1 MQKRKL
7 LKTIKF
13 GFLLVAV
20 LLIYLSC
27 SCVTGLK
34 TEDSPDMAE
43 KAIPRIESIHIV
55 PGLSDNDMGI
65 EIVSSEPVTYTSFK
79 LSQPLRLIMDIDA
92 AIHEEFVTPSD
103 LGDRIL
109 ESLEIENIKE
119 KPLSTRVIAFLSQ
132 DFEHAITKEN
142 RIIKIYLSPKEM
154 SEESSAKISLNAKPA
169 EKIRATEPRLFFSPG
184 KGDANRI
191 LGVDFFMLSQG
202 RSRIVVTASKK
213 TEYKLKRRD
222 ASTLILE
229 IKDATIP
236 EELTRYLDSSKFTG
250 VVDRIVPLV
259 REAEK
264 KVDLIIKI
272 REMVPFYLMQAHNEI
287 RIDFNETSVKPPP
300 KKIAAAELKEKAPS
314 FPASPTEAESTKT
327 PPPVEPPNSEKQA
340 PQTEIPKMYP
350 PEKKYTGE
358 KMTLDFSDADIRNI
372 LKLIGEIST
381 LNIVWGPEVKGTVSM
396 RLKNVPWDQA
406 LDLVLETNDLG
417 MRREGNIIWVTT
429 KDRILNLKKEEEE
442 KIKAEQERIKALK
455 EAQKEAKLEE
465 PLVSEYIPV
474 NFAEAK
480 ELVKRIDLTK
490 RGKKSVD
497 ERTNTIYIKDTESS
511 IEEAKRVVKKFDTAV
526 KQIMI
531 EARIVDASTNFSRDL
546 GVRWNSIDRKW
557 QRRTSMA
564 WEQEPTNFATSDDTF
579 FGGGFS
585 SNAPV
590 DWSTNLGLRFARL
603 TNKGLGTITLDA
615 SLALGESE
623 GVAKIISAPK
633 VIASNGEEAKI
644 SRGDTVYKEIIGA
657 DTADVK
663 ELTASLSLTVTPT
676 VSSNNYVTMEIEVT
690 DDKVYSD
697 LSGKTA
703 KEIETKLMV
712 KSGDT
717 LVVGGIYRENEN
729 ESESGIPWLRDMPF
743 FGWLFKAKK
752 TATEKSE
759 LLIFITPTVL
769 TEG

>member
-13 GFLLVAV
+13 GFLLVVV

-27 SCVTGLK
+27 SCVAGLK
-34 TEDSPDMAE
+34 TNDSPGTEE
-43 KAIPRIESIHIV
+43 KAIPRIESITIV

-65 EIVSSEPVTYTSFK
+65 EIVNSAPVTYTSIQ
-79 LSQPLRLIMDIDA
+79 LSQPFRLVLDIDA
-92 AIHEEFVTPSD
+92 ITPDGFTAPYDLEGRIITSIQVEE
-103 LGDRIL
+103 
-109 ESLEIENIKE
+109 NKE
-119 KPLSTRVIAFLSQ
+119 RPLSTRVIAFLSQ
-132 DFEHAITKEN
+132 DFDHNVKTEDKA
-142 RIIKIYLSPKEM
+142 IKIYLSPKEM
-154 SEESSAKISLNAKPA
+154 SEESSDKISLNAEPA
-169 EKIRATEPRLFFSPG
+169 EKISEAEPRLFFSRG
-184 KGDANRI
+184 KGDDNRI

-213 TEYKLKRRD
+213 AEYELKRRD
-222 ASTLILE
+222 ANTLILE
-229 IKDATIP
+229 IEDAVIP
-236 EELTRYLDSSKFTG
+236 EELTRYLDSSKFKG

-264 KVDLIIKI
+264 KVDLIIKV
-272 REMVPFYLMQAHNEI
+272 REMVPFYVMQANNEI
-287 RIDFNETSVKPPP
+287 RMDFNETAIKPPP
-300 KKIAAAELKEKAPS
+300 KKIPTTELKEKPESVPSPPAKIETSKAPQ
-314 FPASPTEAESTKT
+314 AVK
-327 PPPVEPPNSEKQA
+327 PVSSEKQTA
-340 PQTEIPKMYP
+340 QPDITKIYP
-350 PEKKYTGE
+350 GEKKYTGE

-372 LKLIGEIST
+372 LKLIGEISK

-396 RLKNVPWDQA
+396 RLKDVPWDQA

-429 KDRILNLKKEEEE
+429 KDKILSLKKEEEE
-442 KIKAEQERIKALK
+442 RIKAEQERIKALK

-465 PLVSEYIPV
+465 PLVSDYIPV
-474 NFAEAK
+474 NFADAK
-480 ELVKRIDLTK
+480 ELEKKIDLTK

-497 ERTNTIYIKDTESS
+497 ERTNTIYIKDTASS
-511 IEEAKRVVKKFDTAV
+511 IEDAKKIVKKFDTAV

-564 WEQEPTNFATSDDTF
+564 WEQEPTNFGTSDDTF
-579 FGGGFS
+579 FGGSFS

-623 GVAKIISAPK
+623 NVAKIISAPK

-644 SRGDTVYKEIIGA
+644 SRGDTVYKEVIGA

-729 ESESGIPWLRDMPF
+729 ESESGIPWLRDLPF

-752 TATEKSE
+752 TGTEKSE